1 MQARQTSGKTL
12 NHFAIWS
19 TFFDIIRSA
28 RIENTVEYVHCMHYK
43 CTIMAGKPTF
53 ENSPTIKERNKDYGE
68 S

>member
-1 MQARQTSGKTL
+1 MTCKQGRLQERHL
-12 NHFAIWS
+12 
-19 TFFDIIRSA
+19 IILLFGPLFWHNEVCKDWKYC
-28 RIENTVEYVHCMHYK
+28 RIHCMHYK